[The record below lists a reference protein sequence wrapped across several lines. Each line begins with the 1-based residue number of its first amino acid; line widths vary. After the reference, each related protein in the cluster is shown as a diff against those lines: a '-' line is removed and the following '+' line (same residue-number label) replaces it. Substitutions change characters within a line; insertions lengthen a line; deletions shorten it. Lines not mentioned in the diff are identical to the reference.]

1 MAKSKTETNAVP
13 APVDTPAPAAPP
25 PVPVDEYHGMG
36 GSYIVNADGTRT
48 RVAYTRNPDDASDQ
62 EGG

>member
-1 MAKSKTETNAVP
+1 MAKSKTDAIP
-13 APVDTPAPAAPP
+13 APVDAPAPA
-25 PVPVDEYHGMG
+25 VPIDEYHGMG

-48 RVAYTRNPDDASDQ
+48 RVAHTRNPDDASDQ